1 MSKLEVKELNHSEF
15 RNFLQSEPVMEI
27 LKKEAEMVQS
37 RISFPTEMHE
47 QQLRGRGSILVGTD
61 DKDVIYDHSK
71 TQEMIRALRS
81 KK

>member
-1 MSKLEVKELNHSEF
+1 MSKLKITELNHSEF
-15 RNFLQSEPVMEI
+15 KNLLQSEAVMEAVR
-27 LKKEAEMVQS
+27 KEAENVQS